1 MNAYPELTGLCA
13 KLNLRA
19 LLQTFGE
26 RHRQAIESDLSHP
39 EFLTLLF
46 QDELGRRQHNRLTA
60 RLKRACLRPD
70 KTLESFDSSVLHGQK
85 TLLHELATA
94 RFVRE
99 ATPVLIVG
107 NAGTGKTHL
116 AHALGHQAVRLGAE
130 VLALSQ
136 AGLETQLGQARAQA
150 TRSKLI
156 RAIAKVDL
164 LIIDDFGLKPL
175 RAPADEDLH
184 EIIDERYER
193 KATIVTSNL
202 DLDEWPQAFP
212 SNQLIAVASIDRLK
226 HRAWKLTLEGK
237 SWRTL
242 RTLDEASNPFQKA
255 PKTEPRTGSKTDPKT
270 TSKTP

>member
-19 LLQTFGE
+19 LLHTFGE
-26 RHRQAIESDLSHP
+26 RHRQAVEGSLSHP

-46 QDELGRRQHNRLTA
+46 QDELGRRQQTRLA
-60 RLKRACLRPD
+60 GRLKRARLRPD
-70 KTLESFDSSVLHGQK
+70 KTLETFDSSVLRGQK
-85 TLLHELATA
+85 TLLNELATG
-94 RFVRE
+94 RFVQT
-99 ATPVLIVG
+99 ATPILIVG
-107 NAGTGKTHL
+107 AAGTGKTHL
-116 AHALGHQAVRLGAE
+116 AHALGHQVIRQGAD

-136 AGLETQLGQARAQA
+136 AQLETQLGQARATGSRA
-150 TRSKLI
+150 KLI

-164 LIIDDFGLKPL
+164 LLIDDFGLKPL

-202 DLDEWPQAFP
+202 DLDEWSQAFA
-212 SNQLIAVASIDRLK
+212 SNQLIAVATIDRLK

-242 RTLDEASNPFQKA
+242 RATSDPLTPFTPPNNT
-255 PKTEPRTGSKTDPKT
+255 PKTESKTGSKTG
-270 TSKTP
+270 SKNT